1 MLKAGIFLDIENLV
15 RCGGWGIRYR
25 VVRELVEA
33 QGATV
38 LRANAYMA
46 IDSEREEKDID
57 YKRKKQEY
65 REAVRRESFH
75 LVLKKVQRYRNS
87 EGDIITKA
95 NADLDLAIDALLQAD
110 NLDYILLGSGDGD
123 FFRLVRAIQNRGK
136 RVDLL
141 SFSNTSEILRCEVD
155 NHFSGYLVPGLL
167 PSIDNSSRIRGV
179 MHVFNEEKGF
189 AFLAV
194 RTGLGVLDIRDDV
207 FCHISDF
214 RHRDGRVV
222 TDQSFA
228 QLKTQQKIIE
238 FELVERSDGKV
249 KAVNATEFDPEV
261 R

>member
-46 IDSEREEKDID
+46 VDLERESRDLEYRI
-57 YKRKKQEY
+57 KKKEY
-65 REAVRRESFH
+65 REAVRREGFH
-75 LVLKKVQRYRNS
+75 LILKKVKRYQNA
-87 EGDIITKA
+87 EGDIVTKA
-95 NADLDLAIDALLQAD
+95 NADLDLALDAVLQSE
-110 NLDYILLGSGDGD
+110 NLDYVLLGSGDGD
-123 FFRLVRAIQNRGK
+123 FFRLVRVLQNKGK

-141 SFSNTSEILRCEVD
+141 SFSNTSSELRHEAD
-155 NHFSGYLVPGLL
+155 NYFSGYLVPGIL
-167 PSIDNSSRIRGV
+167 SSKNNSSRVRGI
-179 MHVFNEEKGF
+179 MNIFNEEKGF

-194 RTGLGVLDIRDDV
+194 RTGLGVLDVRDDV

-214 RHRDGRVV
+214 RHRDGRPV

-228 QLKTQQKIIE
+228 QLKTSGQILE
-238 FELVERSDGKV
+238 FELIERSDGKA
-249 KAVNATEFDPEV
+249 KAVNVTEFEPEM

>member
-1 MLKAGIFLDIENLV
+1 MPKAGIFLDIENLV

-33 QGATV
+33 QKATI

-46 IDSEREEKDID
+46 IDSEREESDIN
-57 YKRKKQEY
+57 YQRKKQEY
-65 REAVRRESFH
+65 RDAVRRESFH
-75 LVLKKVQRYRNS
+75 LVLKKVQRYRDS
-87 EGDIITKA
+87 EGNTITKA
-95 NADLDLAIDALLQAD
+95 NADLDLAIDTLLQAD

-123 FFRLVRAIQNRGK
+123 FFRLVRALQNRGK

-155 NHFSGYLVPGLL
+155 NYFSGYLVPGLL
-167 PSIDNSSRIRGV
+167 PSIDNSSLKRGV

-189 AFLAV
+189 AFLAL

-214 RHRDGRVV
+214 RHRDGRTV

-249 KAVNATEFDPEV
+249 KAINATEFEPDMK
-261 R
+261 